1 MHLNFIKNT
10 ILLFVVV
17 VLCFTNKSESQIQ
30 VHRNPGPIVL
40 GAQQTERYLPIL
52 KNKNIGIV
60 ENQTSVIFKPEG
72 YTHLI
77 DTLLS
82 LNIIIKKAFAPEHG
96 FRGRADASEYVKD
109 GVDAGSGIPI
119 VSLYGSNK
127 IPNAAILSDLDVVIF
142 DVQDVGARFY
152 TFLSTLHY
160 MMETCAN
167 LGITVLILD
176 RPNPNGHYVD
186 GPTLDLKYTSFVGV
200 HPVPVVHG
208 MTVGEYAQMINGEGW
223 LKEGVKC
230 ELKVISI
237 QNYTHSTI
245 YQPPINPSP
254 NLPNSKAINLY
265 PSLCFFEGTNMSMGR
280 GTANQFQIIG
290 SPFLKGDLYNY
301 EFIPKPNIGAKYP
314 IHEGDICKG
323 LNLQNE
329 PRLNYIELKWLIDA
343 YQNSS
348 NKIVFF
354 NPFFTKLAGQ
364 ELLQKK
370 IENGWNAQQIRASW
384 KDDIEKYKRLREP
397 YLLYPL

>member
-60 ENQTSVIFKPEG
+60 ANQTSVIFKPEG

-96 FRGRADASEYVKD
+96 FRGRADAGEYVKD

-237 QNYTHSTI
+237 QNYTLSTI